1 MMCNYRNA
9 LCYTVISINVVGLKL
24 QAYESR
30 PNGAMGIYC
39 NLHVSVEEIYKFVFL
54 ATFPMFQCQ
63 GGAQDFQKM
72 ILNLC
77 TFSLEFHLGQF
88 VWSCYNLL
96 AITCMALSRL
106 LSFLHGRRFQQ
117 VRS

>member
-1 MMCNYRNA
+1 MQ
-9 LCYTVISINVVGLKL
+9 LFQLTLSDLKL

-54 ATFPMFQCQ
+54 ATFSMFQCQ

-72 ILNLC
+72 ILKLC
-77 TFSLEFHLGQF
+77 TISLEFHLGQF
-88 VWSCYNLL
+88 VWPSYYLL
-96 AITCMALSRL
+96 AITCMALSRF